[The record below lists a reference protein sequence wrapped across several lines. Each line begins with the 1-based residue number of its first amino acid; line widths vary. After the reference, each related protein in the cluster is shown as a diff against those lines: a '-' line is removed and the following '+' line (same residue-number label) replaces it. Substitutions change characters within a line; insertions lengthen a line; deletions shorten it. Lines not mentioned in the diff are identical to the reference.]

1 MKDVQWNSV
10 TRSGSIMELEE
21 KISEMNAKLKEK
33 LNNKKNIV
41 VRGGDIHTER
51 LLSLTCILEFWDK
64 ITIVDKRPRGT
75 IGNKIVRG
83 IDEIRWETVDAVIIS
98 SLIYQKDMEDEL
110 LANSSFKGEIVRL
123 YEEWETVPFFELQ
136 KEDSFLTLEKVES
149 WEAASK
155 KSNLGY
161 ADEAILQLDYEEFL
175 EHKSQGKKNEIR
187 HYYDVLFYILK
198 TMMQLKKGN
207 NKLSVLDYGGGFGT
221 VFIDL
226 KYYLKNLDI
235 DFKWIIIE
243 QEKIVERCME
253 EQDDAEI
260 IYKKNLQDIDKKEQ
274 IDFVLFGSC
283 LQYLENYQDIIQ
295 AVKTLYPYRI
305 AILKTPVSDET
316 FATVQH
322 VNSKGNYN
330 YYSKDYPCRV
340 MKEEELISLFSDQY
354 RLEDSAEDVFN
365 ARDINMSCNVVRWKD
380 FFFEILDRREEG

>member
-1 MKDVQWNSV
+1 
-10 TRSGSIMELEE
+10 MELEE

-260 IYKKNLQDIDKKEQ
+260 IYKKI
-274 IDFVLFGSC
+274 C
-283 LQYLENYQDIIQ
+283 
-295 AVKTLYPYRI
+295 RI
-305 AILKTPVSDET
+305 
-316 FATVQH
+316 
-322 VNSKGNYN
+322 
-330 YYSKDYPCRV
+330 
-340 MKEEELISLFSDQY
+340 
-354 RLEDSAEDVFN
+354 
-365 ARDINMSCNVVRWKD
+365 
-380 FFFEILDRREEG
+380 